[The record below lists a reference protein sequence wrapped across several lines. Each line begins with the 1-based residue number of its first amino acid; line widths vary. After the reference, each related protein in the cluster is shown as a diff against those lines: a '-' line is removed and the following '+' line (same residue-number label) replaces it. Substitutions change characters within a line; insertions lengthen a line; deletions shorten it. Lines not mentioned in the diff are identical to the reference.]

1 MFWKCLVARFCRLGG
16 GKLAPASRKFT
27 ISATMMTHLTLIVP
41 FSVPPGA
48 GDDATDDVVPG
59 ALLRQLE
66 LPALGKLLTRATPG
80 PRETHDDPYLR
91 TLPQERWLAGRAG
104 LDTTQVPTAPFM
116 RLADR
121 AAAGLPAEAAGT
133 DTGWACLQPVHIHA
147 ARDHLVLMH
156 PDQLDIR
163 ADEADTLRAAIAEL
177 LGETGIRL
185 EAPHPARW
193 YVPEDTFGELQ
204 ATTPVRATGRNIDI
218 WMQAGPRARDWRRLQ
233 NEIQMT
239 WHGHPVNDAREAEGR
254 LPVNSV
260 WLHGGGKAAN
270 ARKLADTVLTGDPFM
285 AGLALAAG
293 SRVGPQPAR
302 FAEVAGTDGSVMCLL
317 DSATEAH
324 IASDWGLWLERMH
337 ALDAEWF
344 QPALDALTAGQIQA
358 VTLVLGGENHFAEF
372 TVTRGDLRKFWR
384 GLGTRGDWR
393 ALLSNLAMAA

>member
-1 MFWKCLVARFCRLGG
+1 
-16 GKLAPASRKFT
+16 
-27 ISATMMTHLTLIVP
+27 MMTHLTLIVP

-104 LDTTQVPTAPFM
+104 LDAVRVPTAPFM

-121 AAAGLPAEAAGT
+121 AGAGDAAPPAGEGA
-133 DTGWACLQPVHIHA
+133 WACLQPVHIHA

-163 ADEADTLRAAIAEL
+163 DDEARALHAAIADL
-177 LGETGIRL
+177 LGEAGIAL

-193 YVPEDTFGELQ
+193 YVPDGTFGDLT

-218 WMQAGPRARDWRRLQ
+218 WMQAGPQARDWRRFQ

-239 WHGHPVNDAREAEGR
+239 WHAHPVNEAREAEGR
-254 LPVNSV
+254 LTVNSV
-260 WLHGGGKAAN
+260 WLHGGGKTGPV
-270 ARKLADTVLTGDPFM
+270 RKLADTVRTDDPFL
-285 AGLALAAG
+285 AGLALAGG
-293 SRVGPQPAR
+293 SRLGPQPAR
-302 FAEVAGTDGSVMCLL
+302 YADIAGAEGTVMTLL

-324 IASDWGLWLERMH
+324 IAADWGLWIERMH
-337 ALDAEWF
+337 TLDAEWF
-344 QPALDALTAGQIQA
+344 APVLAALGDGSIQA

-372 TVTRGDLRKFWR
+372 TVTRADLRKFWR

-393 ALLSNLAMAA
+393 ALLSDLAMAA

>member
-1 MFWKCLVARFCRLGG
+1 
-16 GKLAPASRKFT
+16 
-27 ISATMMTHLTLIVP
+27 MMTHLTLIVP

-91 TLPQERWLAGRAG
+91 TLPHERWLAGRAG
-104 LDTTQVPTAPFM
+104 LDTIRVPTAPFM

-121 AAAGLPAEAAGT
+121 AAAGLPAESADA
-133 DTGWACLQPVHIHA
+133 DASAGWACLQPVHIHA

-156 PDQLDIR
+156 PDQLAIR

-177 LGETGIRL
+177 LDESGIVL

-193 YVPEDTFGELQ
+193 YVAEDTFGELE

-239 WHGHPVNDAREAEGR
+239 WHGHLVNEAREAEGN

-260 WLHGGGKAAN
+260 WLHGGGKRAD
-270 ARKLADTVLTGDPFM
+270 ARKLADTVLTGDPFL

-302 FAEVAGTDGSVMCLL
+302 FADVANVDGNVLTLL
-317 DSATEAH
+317 DNATEAH
-324 IASDWGLWLERMH
+324 IASDWGLWLDRMH
-337 ALDAEWF
+337 ALDADWF
-344 QPALDALTAGQIQA
+344 QPVLDALAAGQVQA

-372 TVTRGDLRKFWR
+372 TVTRADLRKFWR

>member
-1 MFWKCLVARFCRLGG
+1 
-16 GKLAPASRKFT
+16 
-27 ISATMMTHLTLIVP
+27 MTHLTLIVP

-66 LPALGKLLTRATPG
+66 LPALGKLLTRAKPG

-104 LDTTQVPTAPFM
+104 LDTERVPTAPFM

-121 AAAGLPAEAAGT
+121 SVGKSDAIAEAGDPAGSV
-133 DTGWACLQPVHIHA
+133 DAWACLQPVHIHA

-156 PDQLDIR
+156 PDQLDIA
-163 ADEADTLRAAIAEL
+163 ADEANALRAAVADLLADANIAL
-177 LGETGIRL
+177 DT
-185 EAPHPARW
+185 PHPARW
-193 YVPEDTFGELQ
+193 YVPADIFGDLV

-218 WMQAGPRARDWRRLQ
+218 WMQSGAQARNWRRLQ

-239 WHGHPVNDAREAEGR
+239 WHDHPVNAAREADGR

-260 WLHGGGKAAN
+260 WLHGGGKLAAVG
-270 ARKLADTVLTGDPFM
+270 KLADTVLTNDPFL
-285 AGLALAAG
+285 AGLALAGG
-293 SRVGPQPAR
+293 SRLGSQPAR
-302 FAEVAGTDGSVMCLL
+302 FADVANVDGSVMAML
-317 DSATEAH
+317 DDATEAH
-324 IASDWGLWLERMH
+324 ISADWGLWLDRMH
-337 ALDAEWF
+337 TLDAEWF
-344 QPALDALTAGQIQA
+344 QPVLDALTEGRIQA

-384 GLGTRGDWR
+384 GLGSRGDWR

>member
-1 MFWKCLVARFCRLGG
+1 
-16 GKLAPASRKFT
+16 
-27 ISATMMTHLTLIVP
+27 MMTHLTLIVP

-104 LDTTQVPTAPFM
+104 LDTGQVPTAPFM
-116 RLADR
+116 RLTDHTALKRDAVAADDPPD
-121 AAAGLPAEAAGT
+121 AGS
-133 DTGWACLQPVHIHA
+133 GWACLQPVHIHA

-163 ADEADTLRAAIAEL
+163 ADEADALRAAIADL
-177 LGETGIRL
+177 LAESGIRL
-185 EAPHPARW
+185 DAPHPARW
-193 YVPEDTFGELQ
+193 YVPADTFGDLV

-239 WHGHPVNDAREAEGR
+239 WHDHPVNEAREAEGR

-260 WLHGGGKAAN
+260 WLHGGGQAGAV
-270 ARKLADTVLTGDPFM
+270 RKLADTVLGNDPFLT
-285 AGLALAAG
+285 GLALAGG
-293 SRVGPQPAR
+293 SRTLPQPRR
-302 FAEVAGTDGSVMCLL
+302 FADIPDTGDTSGSVMTML
-317 DSATEAH
+317 DDATEAH
-324 IASDWGLWLERMH
+324 IAADWGLWLERMH

-344 QPALDALTAGQIQA
+344 QPALDALAEGKLQA
-358 VTLVLGGENHFAEF
+358 ITLVLGGENHFAEF
-372 TVTRGDLRKFWR
+372 TVTRADLRKFWR
-384 GLGTRGDWR
+384 GLGSRGDWR
-393 ALLSNLAMAA
+393 ALLSDLAMVA

>member
-1 MFWKCLVARFCRLGG
+1 
-16 GKLAPASRKFT
+16 
-27 ISATMMTHLTLIVP
+27 MMTHLTLIVP

-66 LPALGKLLTRATPG
+66 LPALGKLLTRASPG

-116 RLADR
+116 RLADQ
-121 AAAGLPAEAAGT
+121 AAADRSPASPPAEPEA
-133 DTGWACLQPVHIHA
+133 GWACLQPVHIHA

-156 PDQLDIR
+156 PDQLGMR
-163 ADEADTLRAAIAEL
+163 ADEADALRGAVADL
-177 LGETGIRL
+177 LDEAGIRL
-185 EAPHPARW
+185 DAPHPARW
-193 YVPEDTFGELQ
+193 YVPADVFGALE

-239 WHGHPVNDAREAEGR
+239 WHSHPVNEAREADGQ

-260 WLHGGGKAAN
+260 WLHGGGKAGAV
-270 ARKLADTVLTGDPFM
+270 RKLADTVLANDPFM
-285 AGLALAAG
+285 AGLGLAGG
-293 SRVGPQPAR
+293 SRIGAPPAR
-302 FAEVAGTDGSVMCLL
+302 FADVQGADGNVMVML
-317 DSATEAH
+317 DDATEAH
-324 IASDWGLWLERMH
+324 ISSDWGLWLDRMH

-344 QPALDALTAGQIQA
+344 QPVLDALTAGQIQA

-372 TVTRGDLRKFWR
+372 KVTRADLRKFWR
-384 GLGTRGDWR
+384 GMGARGDWR
-393 ALLSNLAMAA
+393 ALLSNLALAA

>member
-1 MFWKCLVARFCRLGG
+1 
-16 GKLAPASRKFT
+16 
-27 ISATMMTHLTLIVP
+27 MMTHLTLIVP

-104 LDTTQVPTAPFM
+104 LDTVQVPTAPFM

-121 AAAGLPAEAAGT
+121 AAAGLPADASPDA

-163 ADEADTLRAAIAEL
+163 ADEADALRAAIAEL
-177 LGETGIRL
+177 LDETGIRL
-185 EAPHPARW
+185 EAPQPARW
-193 YVPEDTFGELQ
+193 YVPDGIFGELT

-218 WMQAGPRARDWRRLQ
+218 WMQAGPRAREWRRLQ

-239 WHGHPVNDAREAEGR
+239 WHGHPVNDARETAGR

-260 WLHGGGKAAN
+260 WLHGGGKAGT

-293 SRVGPQPAR
+293 SRVGPPPSR
-302 FAEVAGTDGSVMCLL
+302 FAEVANAEGSVMCLL
-317 DSATEAH
+317 ESATEAH

-344 QPALDALTAGQIQA
+344 QPVLDALTAGQIQA
-358 VTLVLGGENHFAEF
+358 VTMVLGGENHFAEF
-372 TVTRGDLRKFWR
+372 TVTRADLRKFWR
-384 GLGTRGDWR
+384 GLGARGDWR

>member
-1 MFWKCLVARFCRLGG
+1 MGD
-16 GKLAPASRKFT
+16 GKLAPASREFT
-27 ISATMMTHLTLIVP
+27 ISPTMTTHLTLIVP

-91 TLPQERWLAGRAG
+91 SLPQERWLAGRAG
-104 LDTTQVPTAPFM
+104 LDTAQVPTAPFM

-121 AAAGLPAEAAGT
+121 AAAGLPAGDAGDAGEAGEA
-133 DTGWACLQPVHIHA
+133 GWACLQPVHIHA

-156 PDQLDIR
+156 PDQVEI
-163 ADEADTLRAAIAEL
+163 APAEADALRAAIAGL
-177 LGETGIRL
+177 LDESGIRL
-185 EAPHPARW
+185 EAPRPARW
-193 YVPEDTFGELQ
+193 YVPEATFGELL

-218 WMQAGPRARDWRRLQ
+218 WMQAGPRARDWRRFQ

-239 WHGHPVNDAREAEGR
+239 WHSHPVNEAREATGR

-260 WLHGGGKAAN
+260 WLHGGGKVRPV
-270 ARKLADTVLTGDPFM
+270 RKLADTVLSDDPFL
-285 AGLALAAG
+285 AGLALAGG
-293 SRVGPQPAR
+293 SQTGPQPAR
-302 FAEVAGTDGSVMCLL
+302 FADLPAPDGAGSVLTLL

-324 IASDWGLWLERMH
+324 ISADWGLWLERMH

-344 QPALDALTAGQIQA
+344 QPVLDALMAGQLQA
-358 VTLVLGGENHFAEF
+358 ATFVLGGENHFAEF
-372 TVTRGDLRKFWR
+372 TVTRADLRKFWR
-384 GLGTRGDWR
+384 GLGARGDWR